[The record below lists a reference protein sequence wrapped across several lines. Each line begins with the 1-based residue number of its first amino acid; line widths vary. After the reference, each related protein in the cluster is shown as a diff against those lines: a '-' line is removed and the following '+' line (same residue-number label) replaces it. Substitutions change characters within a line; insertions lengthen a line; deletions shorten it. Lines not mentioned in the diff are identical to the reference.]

1 LALIADWTEEER
13 QALRDQVPLLGLSTP
28 FRGLTL
34 RNVARDAVNMALEGL
49 RRRAR
54 LNRKGED
61 ERTALDPLVETIET
75 ERSPADR
82 LLADYYGPWH
92 GDIDKVFE
100 TNAF

>member
-1 LALIADWTEEER
+1 
-13 QALRDQVPLLGLSTP
+13 
-28 FRGLTL
+28 
-34 RNVARDAVNMALEGL
+34 L

-82 LLADYYGPWH
+82 LLADYHGPWH